1 MTYYSHNQKN
11 EIIYRLLLSRAIIG
25 PSFKFIPYM
34 EVEIAEGECSI
45 PPLHTKV
52 NEEYKYCAFQQNI
65 FAKSVGLFLG
75 GFVEMLEGIINN

>member
-1 MTYYSHNQKN
+1 
-11 EIIYRLLLSRAIIG
+11 
-25 PSFKFIPYM
+25 M